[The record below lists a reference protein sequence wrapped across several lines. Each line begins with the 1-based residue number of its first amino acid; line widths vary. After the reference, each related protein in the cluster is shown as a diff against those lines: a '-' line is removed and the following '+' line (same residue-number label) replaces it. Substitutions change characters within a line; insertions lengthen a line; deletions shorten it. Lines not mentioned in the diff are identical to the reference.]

1 MVYYDTQYSWKANC
15 CRRPANAECLR
26 EQKRGVHPYMFAI
39 DRYSPTPIYEQ
50 LTAQF
55 ERLILLGLLAP
66 NAALPS
72 VRALS
77 QELSVNPN
85 TVQKAYADLERR
97 GLCFTAPGTGRYI
110 TVNAAEILRSDCDEL
125 LTALRTLGEKLA
137 AYGVPQA
144 KANQALAEG
153 YEAYQTKGERAV

>member
-1 MVYYDTQYSWKANC
+1 MQST
-15 CRRPANAECLR
+15 
-26 EQKRGVHPYMFAI
+26 MFAI

-77 QELSVNPN
+77 QELSINPN

-97 GLCFTAPGTGRYI
+97 GL
-110 TVNAAEILRSDCDEL
+110 AAD
-125 LTALRTLGEKLA
+125 
-137 AYGVPQA
+137 GVPQE
-144 KANQALAEG
+144 KASQALAEG
-153 YEAYQTKGERAV
+153 YEVYQTKGEKAV

>member
-1 MVYYDTQYSWKANC
+1 MQITAGVRQT
-15 CRRPANAECLR
+15 RNACGNR
-26 EQKRGVHPYMFAI
+26 KGSVQSTMFAI

-66 NAALPS
+66 NTALPS

-77 QELSVNPN
+77 QELSINPN

-125 LTALRTLGEKLA
+125 LNALRALGEMLA
-137 AYGVPQA
+137 AYGVPQE
-144 KANQALAEG
+144 KASQALAEG
-153 YEAYQTKGERAV
+153 YEVYQTKGEKAV